1 MELRHLRYFLAAAE
15 ELNFRR
21 AAVRLRIAQP
31 ALSVQMRQL
40 ETEIKAELFSRAGRG
55 IKLTD
60 AGKVFLEQARRI
72 LSDVTRSIALAQY
85 AANGDIG
92 HIVVGHNGPA
102 ELLAF
107 PKIVPAFRDKWPNIH
122 LSFENF
128 RTPQQIE
135 RLRRGELDLG
145 FVWLPVPPGEFDVIE
160 LMSVPVGVVLPL
172 GHRLAESEVLSIAD
186 LSGEPLILFSRGRDP
201 DSFHQIEEMFAKASA
216 HMNVTY
222 EFELLLSV
230 INFVAMG
237 IGLSLLPDYHL
248 RIGMPGVVF
257 RPLKPTRFIKRL
269 AIIKPRASRGAA
281 EVFFRFSGDA
291 LATSGDVAESNP
303 YIGQT
308 SVADT

>member
-60 AGKVFLEQARRI
+60 AGEVFLEQARRI
-72 LSDVTRSIALAQY
+72 LSDVTRSVALAQY
-85 AANGDIG
+85 AANGNIG

-128 RTPQQIE
+128 RSPQQIE
-135 RLRRGELDLG
+135 SLRRGELDLG

-172 GHRLAESEVLSIAD
+172 GHRLAESEVLSVAD

-201 DSFHQIEEMFAKASA
+201 DSFHQIEEMFAKANA
-216 HMNVTY
+216 QLNVTY
-222 EFELLLSV
+222 EFDLMLSV

-237 IGLSLLPDYHL
+237 IGLSLLPDYHQ

-257 RPLKPTRFIKRL
+257 RPLKPARFIKRL
-269 AIIKPRASRGAA
+269 AIVKPREARGAA
-281 EVFFRFSGDA
+281 EVFFRFSGEA
-291 LATSGDVAESNP
+291 LAASADTAESN
-303 YIGQT
+303 
-308 SVADT
+308 A

>member
-40 ETEIKAELFSRAGRG
+40 ETEMKAELFSRAARG
-55 IKLTD
+55 ITLTD

-72 LSDVTRSIALAQY
+72 LSDVNRSVALAQY

-107 PKIVPAFRDKWPNIH
+107 PKIVPAFRDKWPKIH

-172 GHRLAESEVLSIAD
+172 GHRLAELEVLRIAD

-201 DSFHQIEEMFAKASA
+201 DSFHQIEEMFVEAGA

-222 EFELLLSV
+222 EFDLLLSV
-230 INFVAMG
+230 INFVGMG
-237 IGLSLLPDYHL
+237 IGLSLLPDYHR
-248 RIGMPGVVF
+248 RIGMPGIVF
-257 RPLKPTRFIKRL
+257 RPLEPALFIKRL
-269 AIIKPRASRGAA
+269 AIIKPRDARGAA
-281 EVFFRFSGDA
+281 EVFFRFAGDA
-291 LATSGDVAESNP
+291 LTTSGGATES
-303 YIGQT
+303 G
-308 SVADT
+308 S

>member
-1 MELRHLRYFLAAAE
+1 MELRHLRYFRAAAE

-40 ETEIKAELFSRAGRG
+40 EIEIKAKLFARAGRG

-60 AGKVFLEQARRI
+60 AGKVFLEQARKI
-72 LSDVTRSIALAQY
+72 LTDVNRGVSLAQH

-92 HIVVGHNGPA
+92 NIVVGHNGPA

-107 PKIVPAFRDKWPNIH
+107 PKIVPPFRDKWPDIR

-135 RLRRGELDLG
+135 RLRRGELDVG
-145 FVWLPVPPGEFDVIE
+145 FVWLPIPPDEFDVIE
-160 LMSVPVGVVLPL
+160 LMSVPVGVVLPQE
-172 GHRLAESEVLSIAD
+172 HRLAGRKVISVAD

-201 DSFHQIEEMFAKASA
+201 DSFHQVEELFVKAGA

-222 EFELLLSV
+222 EFDLMLSV

-237 IGLSLLPDYHL
+237 IGISLLPDYHE
-248 RIGMPGVVF
+248 RIGVPGVVF
-257 RPLKPTRFIKRL
+257 RPLRPARFIKKL
-269 AIIKPRASRGAA
+269 AVIKPREARGAA
-281 EVFFRFSGDA
+281 EVFFRFAGDA
-291 LATSGDVAESNP
+291 IARSPTTLDSTA
-303 YIGQT
+303 
-308 SVADT
+308 